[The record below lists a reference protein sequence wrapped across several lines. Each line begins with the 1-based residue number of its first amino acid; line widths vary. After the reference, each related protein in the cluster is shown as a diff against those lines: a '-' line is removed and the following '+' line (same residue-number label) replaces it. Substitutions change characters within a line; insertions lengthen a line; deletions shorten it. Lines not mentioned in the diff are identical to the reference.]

1 MELEMAKKKPG
12 GNSTGKALSKSQV
25 YSDLAEAA
33 DLSRKQV
40 AGIFDGLTDVIKQQ
54 LGKKGPGLFTV
65 PGLMKIKVVRKK
77 ATKERV
83 GVNPFTGEQQVFK
96 AKPAR
101 NVVKVLPLKAL
112 KAMV

>member
-1 MELEMAKKKPG
+1 MAKK
-12 GNSTGKALSKSQV
+12 NATGKSLSKGQV
-25 YSDLAEAA
+25 YSELAEGSE
-33 DLSRKQV
+33 LSRKQV
-40 AGIFDGLTDVIKQQ
+40 ASLFDGLAGVIKRE

-77 ATKERV
+77 ATKERT
-83 GVNPFTGEQQVFK
+83 GINPFTGEEQVFK